1 MQDTNPVLKGS
12 GGVERS
18 TGTLFGSDGLRIEDT
33 WPHTT
38 LLLWRATH
46 LVSNG
51 EVFSSPFCDPA
62 WAICT
67 TLWSWFCFV
76 FWGQFP
82 KNGSKHL
89 VSQLGIWHPM
99 PCVAAEDSNTAILVL
114 TAYLLS
120 L

>member
-1 MQDTNPVLKGS
+1 MSGYRYRRRQLKQDTNPVLKGS
-12 GGVERS
+12 GGS
-18 TGTLFGSDGLRIEDT
+18 AATLFGSGGLRIEDT

-67 TLWSWFCFV
+67 TSWSWFCFV
-76 FWGQFP
+76 LLGSISKS

-89 VSQLGIWHPM
+89 VSQLG
-99 PCVAAEDSNTAILVL
+99 T
-114 TAYLLS
+114 
-120 L
+120 